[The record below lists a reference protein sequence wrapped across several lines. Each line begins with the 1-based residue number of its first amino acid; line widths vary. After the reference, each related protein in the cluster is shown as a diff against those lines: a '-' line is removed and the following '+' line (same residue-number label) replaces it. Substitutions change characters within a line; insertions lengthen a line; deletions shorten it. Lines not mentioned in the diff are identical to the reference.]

1 MKSINKLKENSDKKV
16 IIFHGFSGEE
26 LNLVLDGI
34 NQIEGKP
41 ENIIMATTTKT
52 SLKWKVK
59 DLVSELIQEHKEMT
73 GK

>member
-1 MKSINKLKENSDKKV
+1 MKPINKLKNKSEKKV

-26 LNLVLDGI
+26 LTLILDGLSK
-34 NQIEGKP
+34 IEGKP
-41 ENIIMATTTKT
+41 ANIIMATTTET

-59 DLVSELIQEHKEMT
+59 DLIGELIKEHKEMT

>member
-1 MKSINKLKENSDKKV
+1 MKPIKKLKSNSDKKV
-16 IIFHGFSGEE
+16 IIFHGFSGDE
-26 LNLVLDGI
+26 LNIILDGLAK
-34 NQIEGKP
+34 IENKP

-59 DLVSELIQEHKEMT
+59 DLIGELVQEHKEMT

>member
-1 MKSINKLKENSDKKV
+1 MKSIDKLESNSEKKV

-26 LNLVLDGI
+26 LNLVLNGI
-34 NQIEGKP
+34 SKIEGKP

-59 DLVSELIQEHKEMT
+59 DWLKELISEHKEMT

>member
-1 MKSINKLKENSDKKV
+1 MKPIDKLKSKSDKKV

-26 LNLVLDGI
+26 LNLVLDGLGK
-34 NQIEGKP
+34 IEGKP

-52 SLKWKVK
+52 SLTWKVK
-59 DLVSELIQEHKEMT
+59 DWLSELIEEHKEMT